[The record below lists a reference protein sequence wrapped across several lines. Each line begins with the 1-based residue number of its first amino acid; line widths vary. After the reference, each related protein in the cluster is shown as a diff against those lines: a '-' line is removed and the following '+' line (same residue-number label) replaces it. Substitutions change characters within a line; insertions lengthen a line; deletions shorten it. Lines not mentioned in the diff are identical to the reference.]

1 MKQTTLHAEHEALG
15 ARLVPFAGWSMPLQ
29 YRPIL
34 EEVRCVRERVGL
46 FDLGHMG
53 RLELRGAGAVAALD
67 RVVTNHVAKIP
78 VGAIRYGLVCR
89 EDGDPIDDVLV
100 YRGEDHVLVV
110 VNASNNAAVQAWWA
124 ERLADE
130 LARGDVQVVDRTDEL
145 GMIALQGPGSQ
156 AALAPLVEGYDL
168 AALRYYRFA
177 FARVAGIDGV
187 RISRTGYTGED
198 GFELYLPAERSAEV
212 WRALLAGEPS
222 LGLWPIGLGAR
233 DTLRL
238 EAGMPLY
245 GHEIGPGRNP
255 IEAGLAF
262 GVSFAPEKADTI
274 GRAALER
281 ISKAPRRRL
290 VGLTTDG
297 PRVPRQGH
305 ALLHGDEVVGEVCS
319 GTVSPTV
326 GKNIASAYLRL
337 GLDVPGTEVE
347 LDLRGKRQTC
357 RVQELPFYSR
367 TRR

>member
-34 EEVRCVRERVGL
+34 DEVRCVRTRVGL

-53 RLELRGAGAVAALD
+53 RLELSGPAAVAALD
-67 RVVTNHVAKIP
+67 RVVSNHVAKIP

-89 EDGDPIDDVLV
+89 PDGDPIDDVLV
-100 YRGEDHVLVV
+100 YRGEDHLLVV
-110 VNASNNAAVQAWWA
+110 VNASNRDAVLAWWKEHLA
-124 ERLADE
+124 EE
-130 LARGDVQVVDRTDEL
+130 LAGGELRIVDRTDEQ
-145 GMIALQGPGSQ
+145 GMIALQGPASQ

-168 AALRYYRFA
+168 ASLRYYRFA
-177 FARVAGIDGV
+177 FARVGGIDGV

-198 GFELYLPAERSAEV
+198 GFELYLPAERTAEV
-212 WRALLAGEPS
+212 WRSLVAGDPAHGLL
-222 LGLWPIGLGAR
+222 PIGLGAR

-238 EAGMPLY
+238 EAGMPLF

-262 GVSFAPEKADTI
+262 GVSFAPEKAGTL
-274 GRAALER
+274 GREALER
-281 ISKAPRRRL
+281 IAKAPTRRL
-290 VGLTTDG
+290 VGLVTDG

-305 ALLHGDEVVGEVCS
+305 SLLRGDEVVGEVCS
-319 GTVSPTV
+319 GTVSPTL
-326 GKNIASAYLRL
+326 GANIASAYLRV